1 MFGFPSSEMYFNTLI
16 SIYNNCDKLPL
27 SDQYDQLYK
36 LIDRLSKQVVKNEK
50 AVFSNLFS
58 RLSFICSKY
67 KVSKKIHDFRIYTNE
82 LSTINIVPSP
92 LYFPTY
98 WMDSNEFVSQVF
110 NVPIPDLNR
119 SLFPTIQHRRPQN
132 KSQFSSYIEKEKVT
146 FLYKEDDFLICLSSS
161 DSNSQEIKV
170 KINDIEINNTFS
182 SVNKLWPYALLYLVG
197 IGIDN
202 DGIYYPKIIVL
213 EPDYLLD
220 VSSIAECFQDF
231 GSSPL
236 HFLRSKFE
244 EVSNSKY
251 LLIGNFANLVID
263 ELIGQDKNNFTVDF
277 NQVFLK
283 HFQNAPLEHLFC
295 NDIKTHEDFLLYAA
309 DCEKHFDTIKKV
321 VLTEFPTYG
330 ISDSHAI
337 ALEPSFLNN
346 TFGIQGRLDILHHNQ
361 KSNRF
366 VIVEL
371 KSGSGPY
378 PDTGVNVRNNHSAQ
392 LFMYFLRLSQT
403 NNIALHQ
410 IGDDNIIN
418 GFIFYSKVHKGNLR
432 SDHINM
438 SRIQEICEMRNKII
452 INEHILQEGT
462 LYDIAN
468 LLQKINVNTIVDK
481 NTSTKFKELLHKQYQ
496 AMLRPLITAS
506 GLEQVYFLSFVQ
518 FIANEQ
524 RINKYGDNEYD
535 SGQSLASLW
544 NKSFKE
550 KLDSYSI
557 LYNLEI
563 KENHIHSDEKSILF
577 KRNTI
582 DSFAS
587 FREGEI
593 CILYPFMGEY
603 DNATNHQVFKCNIK
617 SIKKDTVE
625 VIFRYKQNNVTYFNR
640 FKYWA
645 LERDFMDSSFQS
657 MYKGL
662 FTFINSPQRIKNL
675 LLTIEKPEKL
685 TNYGFKKEYLS
696 SEQNTIINNALSA
709 KDYFILNGPPGTG
722 KTSHI
727 IKELISELYNNTSQ
741 NILLL
746 AYTNKAI
753 DELCYAICD
762 TLEIDITTYEQSSLP
777 FIRLGHRLSSDI
789 NFRPFLLNEIIEQE
803 KRATLKRKGK
813 FNRDSLRKIIDHN
826 RIYIATV
833 ATASANTDLLRHKK
847 FDVAIIDE
855 ASQIL
860 EPQIIGILAQCH
872 KFIMIG
878 DHKQLPAI
886 VLQSEENTK
895 TKNTLLEEIGLY
907 NKRNSLFERL
917 FNYCEKN
924 HLDYA
929 YDTLTYQGRMHREIA
944 SFPNI
949 AFYDG
954 KLKEAYW
961 LENLTLDIKNH
972 LQRQVVDFNY
982 KAPDDTVLTQLLSK
996 ERMIFLNVK
1005 NNIEEQFA
1013 KTSIVEAKLVCQI
1026 IKTLQRIYSYNNR
1039 SLNISKQI
1047 GIIAPFKNQIA
1058 LIKQELET
1066 HFDDECEHIT
1076 VDTVERFQ
1084 GGQRDIIIYSLT
1096 VNNVYQLAS
1105 LINLNDTATV
1115 DRKLNVALTRAKE
1128 QIIILGNESIITQN
1142 EVYDELIK
1150 NIYFK
1155 GNAMNVD
1162 NNVNN
1167 SVDK

>member
-27 SDQYDQLYK
+27 SDQYDHLYK
-36 LIDRLSKQVVKNEK
+36 LVDRLSKQVVKNEK

-58 RLSFICSKY
+58 RLSFLCTKY
-67 KVSKKIHDFRIYTNE
+67 KVSKKIHDFRIYYNE
-82 LSTINIVPSP
+82 LTTINITPSP
-92 LYFPTY
+92 VYFSTY
-98 WMDSNEFVSQVF
+98 WMDVNEFVSQLF

-119 SLFPTIQHRRPQN
+119 SLFPTIHHRRPQN

-146 FLYKEDDFLICLSSS
+146 FLYKDGDFLICVSNS
-161 DSNSQEIKV
+161 DSTSNEIKV
-170 KINDIEINNTFS
+170 KVNDVEINNTFS
-182 SVNKLWPYALLYLVG
+182 SVNKLWSYALLYLVG
-197 IGIDN
+197 IGVDSE
-202 DGIYYPKIIVL
+202 GIYYPKIIIL

-263 ELIGQDKNNFTVDF
+263 ELIGQDKNNLTVDF

-295 NDIKTHEDFLLYAA
+295 DDIKTHEDFVLYAS
-309 DCEKHFDTIKKV
+309 DCQRHFDTIKKV

-330 ISDSHAI
+330 ITDSNAV

-346 TFGIQGRLDILHHNQ
+346 IFGIQGRLDILHHNQ
-361 KSNRF
+361 KSNRS

-378 PDTGVNVRNNHSAQ
+378 PDTGVNVKSNHSAQ
-392 LFMYFLRLSQT
+392 LFMYFLMLSQI
-403 NNIALHQ
+403 NNIALHR

-418 GFIFYSKVHKGNLR
+418 GFIFYSKVNKGNLR

-452 INEHILQEGT
+452 INEHILQEGS
-462 LYDIAN
+462 LNDIAN
-468 LLQKINVNTIVDK
+468 LLQKINVNNIVDK
-481 NTSTKFKELLHKQYQ
+481 NTSSRFKELLHKQYQ
-496 AMLRPLITAS
+496 AILKPLIS
-506 GLEQVYFLSFVQ
+506 SSSLEQVYFLSFVQ

-563 KENHIHSDEKSILF
+563 LENYIHSEEKSILF

-582 DSFAS
+582 GSFAS

-593 CILYPFMGEY
+593 CILYPFMGEF
-603 DNATNHQVFKCNIK
+603 DNATYHQVFKCNIK

-625 VIFRYKQNNVTYFNR
+625 VIFRYKQSNVTYFNN

-662 FTFINSPQRIKNL
+662 FTFINAPQRIKNL
-675 LLTIEKPEKL
+675 LLTVRQPERNKD
-685 TNYGFKKEYLS
+685 YEFYKDYLS
-696 SEQNTIINNALSA
+696 AEQNRIINNALSA

-727 IKELISELYNNTSQ
+727 IKELLNELHTNTAQ
-741 NILLL
+741 NILVL

-762 TLEIDITTYEQSSLP
+762 ALEYDINNNDQSSLP
-777 FIRLGHRLSSDI
+777 FIRLGHRLSTDI
-789 NFRPFLLNEIIEQE
+789 NFRPFLLSEIIEKE
-803 KRATLKRKGK
+803 KNETIRNNRK
-813 FNRDSLRKIIDHN
+813 FNRNSLRKIIDHN
-826 RIYIATV
+826 RIFVSTV
-833 ATASANTDLLRHKK
+833 ATASANTELLKYKK
-847 FDVAIIDE
+847 FDIAIIDE

-895 TKNTLLEEIGLY
+895 TKNPLLEEIGLY

-917 FNYCEKN
+917 YNYCEKN
-924 HLDYA
+924 HLNYA

-944 SFPNI
+944 NFPNI

-961 LENLTLDIKNH
+961 LENLTIDAKNH
-972 LQRQVVDFNY
+972 LERQVVDFHY
-982 KAPDDTVLTQLLSK
+982 DTPDDARLTKLLAK
-996 ERMIFLNVK
+996 ERMIFLNV
-1005 NNIEEQFA
+1005 NNNGSEQFA
-1013 KTSIVEAKLVCQI
+1013 KTSIEEAKLVCKI
-1026 IKTLQRIYSYNNR
+1026 IKSLQEIYSYNNR
-1039 SLNISKQI
+1039 TLNISKQI

-1058 LIKQELET
+1058 LIRQELEK
-1066 HFDDECEHIT
+1066 HFNEECEYLTI
-1076 VDTVERFQ
+1076 DTVERFQ

-1105 LINLNDTATV
+1105 LINLNDAETV

-1142 EVYDELIK
+1142 KVYDNLIT
-1150 NIYFK
+1150 NIYNK
-1155 GNAMNVD
+1155 GSVLNVD
-1162 NNVNN
+1162 KFVDNDVN
-1167 SVDK
+1167 K